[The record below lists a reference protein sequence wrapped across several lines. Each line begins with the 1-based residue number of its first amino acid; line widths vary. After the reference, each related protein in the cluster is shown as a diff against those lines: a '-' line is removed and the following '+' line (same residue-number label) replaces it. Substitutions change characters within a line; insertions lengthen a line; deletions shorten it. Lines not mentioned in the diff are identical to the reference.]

1 MSPQK
6 PRGCVHL
13 ALLVDARWEED
24 DGVVRKV
31 ADGNTNEP
39 NHVKPATKVGDD
51 HLGITSLD
59 KEGEVNVKNGVPGSP
74 NTDLHDTTV
83 AVDETLTR
91 FRELHLV
98 LTMNPSKVI
107 EIDVENYELL
117 LLGFSSCLEFQIFE
131 CDVVVINGIVSAYK
145 SKKKISKVKEVK
157 GFKGQSGNNNKR
169 FNANSEVNQSVPGTS
184 GSISSSFTNEQMMK
198 LLSLI
203 NEKPT
208 PAANMTID
216 SEANQHMTDSTKDMF
231 NVVDV
236 SSLMLIVGHPNGTL
250 AKIFAIGSLR
260 LTSGVVLF
268 DVLVVP
274 EYSVSLLSVNKMIKD
289 SKFFVGFDEHKC
301 YIQDLNLCK
310 LVGTGSESGG
320 LYLFDLDKIVLS
332 ILGKKLGFSK
342 KGYMSPCDICH
353 KAKQTREPFPLSD
366 HKSKSV
372 GDIIHCDVWG
382 PYRVVSKD
390 GFKNFLTLVD
400 DFSRAVWV
408 YLLKSKT
415 KVGEYIESFIKLIFT
430 QFGKKIKI
438 VRSDNGTEF
447 VNNHL
452 SKMFSDLGIV
462 YQTSC
467 AYTPQQ
473 NGIAERKHRHLF
485 NVARSLMF
493 QGGIPLS
500 MWPEC
505 VLTDV
510 YLINRLP
517 SSVLSGVS
525 PYFLVYGKD
534 PGLSHV
540 RSFGCLCYSTIL
552 NNNDKFGV
560 RSEKGGT
567 SNVEGN
573 SRMTS
578 DDCFT
583 VEDEVASVATQIE
596 DNVTSEG
603 NIHMNQNG
611 KGQSNTMGT
620 SPELRRSTRQRV
632 MPARFNDFVVN
643 SSVRYA
649 MNLEMEALLRNNTYI
664 LADLPPGRKAI
675 GCKWIWKIKYKSSG
689 EIDRYKA
696 RLVAKGF
703 GQREGID
710 YEETFSPVVK
720 MVTVMCLIALAVQN
734 SWPLFQIDVNNAF
747 LYGDLKEEVY
757 MELPPSKNDIF
768 IAILVYVD
776 DIVVTGIEVLEN
788 KNGMCLSQRKYCL
801 ELLSEYGLLA
811 CKPAATPLHQNV
823 VLGYEESQSDKFLS
837 NMSEYQKIVGKL
849 IYLSI
854 TRPDI
859 SYVVHCLSQHMHASL
874 QSHFS
879 DALRVLRK
887 SVSGFCFYLCNNLV
901 SWKSKKQAT
910 ISRSSAESEY
920 RCLASTTCEVIWVI
934 KILKDLGVKGLLPA
948 HLYYDSISAI
958 SIAGNPVF
966 HEKTKHF
973 EIDLHLV
980 REKVGNGVVKVLK
993 VASANNVADIFTKG
1007 LSIAQH
1013 NEFCKKLKLV
1023 DMFKP

>member
-1 MSPQK
+1 M
-6 PRGCVHL
+6 
-13 ALLVDARWEED
+13 
-24 DGVVRKV
+24 
-31 ADGNTNEP
+31 
-39 NHVKPATKVGDD
+39 
-51 HLGITSLD
+51 
-59 KEGEVNVKNGVPGSP
+59 
-74 NTDLHDTTV
+74 
-83 AVDETLTR
+83 TR
-91 FRELHLV
+91 
-98 LTMNPSKVI
+98 
-107 EIDVENYELL
+107 
-117 LLGFSSCLEFQIFE
+117 
-131 CDVVVINGIVSAYK
+131 
-145 SKKKISKVKEVK
+145 
-157 GFKGQSGNNNKR
+157 QSGNNNKR
-169 FNANSEVNQSVPGTS
+169 FNANSEVNQFVPGTS
-184 GSISSSFTNEQMMK
+184 GSISSSFINEQMMK

-208 PAANMTID
+208 PAANMIID
-216 SEANQHMTDSTKDMF
+216 SGANQHMTDSTKDMF

-236 SSLMLIVGHPNGTL
+236 SSLMLTVGHPNGTL

-260 LTSGVVLF
+260 LTSSVVLF
-268 DVLVVP
+268 DVLVV
-274 EYSVSLLSVNKMIKD
+274 
-289 SKFFVGFDEHKC
+289 
-301 YIQDLNLCK
+301 LNLCK
-310 LVGTGSESGG
+310 LVRTGSESGG
-320 LYLFDLDKIVLS
+320 LYLFDLDKIGKFAKCNSVFVCHVCSELWHCRLGHPADQVLS

-342 KGYMSPCDICH
+342 KGHMSPCDICH

-372 GDIIHCDVWG
+372 SDIIHCDVWG

-390 GFKNFLTLVD
+390 GFKYFLTIVD

-415 KVGEYIESFIKLIFT
+415 KVGEYIENFIKLIFT

-438 VRSDNGTEF
+438 VRSDNGTKF

-467 AYTPQQ
+467 AYT
-473 NGIAERKHRHLF
+473 
-485 NVARSLMF
+485 
-493 QGGIPLS
+493 
-500 MWPEC
+500 
-505 VLTDV
+505 
-510 YLINRLP
+510 
-517 SSVLSGVS
+517 
-525 PYFLVYGKD
+525 
-534 PGLSHV
+534 
-540 RSFGCLCYSTIL
+540 
-552 NNNDKFGV
+552 
-560 RSEKGGT
+560 
-567 SNVEGN
+567 
-573 SRMTS
+573 S

-583 VEDEVASVATQIE
+583 IEDEVASVATQIK

-603 NIHMNQNG
+603 NIQMKQNG
-611 KGQSNTMGT
+611 EGESNTIGT

-632 MPARFNDFVVN
+632 MPARFDDFVVD
-643 SSVRYA
+643 SSVRYGLEKYVCYNKLSRSNLCFSTTLNKSTEPKTFQEASQNPKWIEA
-649 MNLEMEALLRNNTYI
+649 MYLEMEAMLRNNTYI
-664 LADLPPGRKAI
+664 LADFPPGRKAI
-675 GCKWIWKIKYKSSG
+675 GYKWIWKIKYKSSG

-720 MVTVMCLIALAVQN
+720 MVTE
-734 SWPLFQIDVNNAF
+734 D
-747 LYGDLKEEVY
+747 VY
-757 MELPPSKNDIF
+757 MELPPSNNDIF

-811 CKPAATPLHQNV
+811 CKPDATPLQQNV

-859 SYVVHCLSQHMHASL
+859 SYDVHCLSQHMHAPL
-874 QSHFS
+874 QSHFNA
-879 DALRVLRK
+879 ALRVLRYLKNASGTGVQFDKGNSFSLHAFLDADYAKCPKTRK
-887 SVSGFCFYLCNNLV
+887 SVSDFCWYLCNNLV

-920 RCLASTTCEVIWVI
+920 RCLASTICEVIWVI

-948 HLYYDSISAI
+948 HLYYDSSSANCKNQATISRSSAESEYRCLASTTCKVIWVIKILKYLGVEGLLPAHLYYNSSFTI
-958 SIAGNPVF
+958 SISGNPVF
-966 HEKTKHF
+966 HEKIKHF